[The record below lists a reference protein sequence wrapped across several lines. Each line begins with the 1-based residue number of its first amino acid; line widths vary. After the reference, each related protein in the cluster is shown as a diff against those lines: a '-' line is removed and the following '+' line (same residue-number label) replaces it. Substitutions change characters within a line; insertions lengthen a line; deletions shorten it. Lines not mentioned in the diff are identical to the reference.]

1 MATQARI
8 EKYPKANPERLRLPN
23 FPASYLYAYGKE
35 SLLLFLAKNFELP
48 YAGDS
53 VERGPSGRR
62 GVVCPM

>member
-23 FPASYLYAYGKE
+23 FPASYAYGKE

-48 YAGDS
+48 
-53 VERGPSGRR
+53 
-62 GVVCPM
+62 